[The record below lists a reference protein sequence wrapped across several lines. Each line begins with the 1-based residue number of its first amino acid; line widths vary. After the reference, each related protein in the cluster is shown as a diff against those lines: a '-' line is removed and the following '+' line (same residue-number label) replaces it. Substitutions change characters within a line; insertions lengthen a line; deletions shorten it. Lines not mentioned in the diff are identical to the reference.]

1 MRKTQAKATPEA
13 GSQPPTR
20 RLTLDTDLTIY
31 HAPEHKRLLLEALD
45 QAELI
50 ELDLGQVSEIDSAG
64 LQVLLLGKRESLA
77 SGKTLRIVGHSP
89 AVQELLDFFNVASYF
104 GDPLV
109 IPARA
114 RG

>member
-1 MRKTQAKATPEA
+1 MRKNHAKSTNGNSSE
-13 GSQPPTR
+13 TR
-20 RLTLDTDLTIY
+20 SLRLTLDTDLTIY
-31 HAPEHKRLLLEALD
+31 NAPAHKLALLEALD
-45 QAELI
+45 QADLI
-50 ELDLGQVSEIDSAG
+50 ELDLAQVGEIDSAG

-77 SGKTLRIVGHSP
+77 GGKALRIVGHSP